1 MSLAAF
7 PLLRGRVSNPCV
19 IKRENGLYV
28 HTWKRIRKK
37 IERKK
42 RDTEKSAVCLKALV
56 PIERKVRI
64 YYKLR
69 WEREREKWWR
79 NSSACWRK
87 KGEFAVGVHLPVL
100 LWPHRLLL
108 GFISIGRK
116 NSVHF
121 QEPKRGRKRRDRPET
136 RRAEI
141 SCGVSRR
148 ISSLSVAAGRF
159 PTSSFS
165 HASSSPPC
173 VTINQ
178 VNKLLCRP
186 HQK

>member
-69 WEREREKWWR
+69 WEREREVMKEFECMLAEERWVCR
-79 NSSACWRK
+79 GSTSTCAALASSLIAGIHFHRSQKFRPFPRAK
-87 KGEFAVGVHLPVL
+87 KGSEKERPSRDEKGWDILRCFEENFFSLCVCWSISDEFIFPCLLFTPV
-100 LWPHRLLL
+100 
-108 GFISIGRK
+108 
-116 NSVHF
+116 
-121 QEPKRGRKRRDRPET
+121 
-136 RRAEI
+136 
-141 SCGVSRR
+141 CYY
-148 ISSLSVAAGRF
+148 
-159 PTSSFS
+159 
-165 HASSSPPC
+165 
-173 VTINQ
+173 
-178 VNKLLCRP
+178 
-186 HQK
+186 